1 MMNIMFYISGQD
13 RNYRSLGI
21 PELGRL
27 LAISEI
33 LYKNHM
39 STAHSYPARV
49 VNKRQLKH

>member
-1 MMNIMFYISGQD
+1 MMNVMFYISGQD
-13 RNYRSLGI
+13 RHYRSLGI

-33 LYKNHM
+33 LYKNYM
-39 STAHSYPARV
+39 STTHLYPTRV